1 MPKLGDLNSVLRL
14 RHDVCSHLSCGTEV
28 HTHVT
33 FRDQIL
39 HFVDLDVDAT
49 NLEILEI
56 VLETCSCFLVVL
68 MESNHLVLVLKGST
82 WLDPDVRSYSTSQDM
97 GYDPRCDLVL
107 RIEAG
112 VEMFGTEKNTLCIL
126 LLKS

>member
-1 MPKLGDLNSVLRL
+1 M
-14 RHDVCSHLSCGTEV
+14 
-28 HTHVT
+28 
-33 FRDQIL
+33 
-39 HFVDLDVDAT
+39 DLDVDAT